1 MNLAEIFI
9 RRPIA
14 TTLVMLGIVIF
25 GLLGYQ
31 LLPISDLPKVDF
43 PSIVVNANLPGASPE
58 TMASSVATPLEKQ
71 FSSIA
76 GINSLNSTSSLGS
89 TQVVMQFDLSRDI
102 DSAAQDVESAINA
115 AAGQLPPMPKPPTY
129 RKTNP
134 TAAPILYMYLYSD
147 TLPISDVDEY
157 AEVTVGQPISMV
169 NGVAQVLVFGS
180 QQYAVRVQLNPQ
192 ELATRGIGLD
202 QVQNAIKQGNVD
214 LPTGS
219 LSGDNQSFT
228 IQANGQ
234 LGDAAAYR
242 PLIVSYR
249 NGAPVR
255 LQDLGQVIDSV
266 QSDKIF
272 NTYNGHHSVVL
283 AILRQPGTNT
293 VEIVDTIKKLLPT
306 LRKRVPAAIEMGI
319 MFDRSQ
325 SIRASVND
333 VRFTL
338 LLSICL
344 VVLVIFLFLRNLSAT
359 IIPSLALPVSLIGT
373 FAVMYLLGYSLDNL
387 SLMAL
392 TLSVGFV
399 VDDAVVMLENI
410 VRHMEMGEGRVEAA
424 LNGSRE
430 ISFTIL
436 SMTLSLVAV
445 FIPMLFMPG
454 ILGRLFHEF
463 AVTIAVAISV
473 SGFVSLSLTPMLC
486 SRFISPPRH
495 GERAEEARGSQRQ
508 KATLYEISE
517 RVFDRILQ
525 IYEWSLKKVLKYHR
539 TTMIISGVILL
550 LTGYLF
556 VVVPKGFI
564 PTEDT
569 GQIVGIT
576 RAAQDISFEEMV
588 RHQQAVADIIRRAP
602 GVESLISNVGA
613 SGPNAALNSGRIFLR
628 LKPPSQRRL
637 SSDQIIQ
644 HLRPKL
650 AQVPGIQT
658 FLQSPPA
665 IPIGGQ
671 QTNGIYQ
678 FTLQS
683 TDTQQLYQYV
693 PQLTAKMKS
702 LSGLQDV
709 NTDLQLNSLQLQVEI
724 DRKKASAL
732 GITAAQIENTL
743 ALAYGSSQISLIYA
757 PNDQFYVILELL
769 PQYQRDPQAL
779 SLLYISSSNGQEVPL
794 STFVKFTSHVGSLTV
809 NHVGQLPSATISFNL
824 APGTS
829 LSQATQAITQLTS
842 AANLPTSITTS
853 FQGSAQA
860 FKSSLQGLGL
870 LLVVAI
876 LVIYLVLGIL
886 YENFI
891 HPLTILSGLPSA
903 GFGALL
909 TLLVFHMELDVYSFI
924 GIILLVGI
932 VKKNGIMMVD
942 FAIEAERKEGKRP
955 FDAIYEACVIRFRP
969 IMMTTMAALMGTLPI
984 ALGVG
989 AGSESRRPLGVAVV
1003 GGLLFSQLLTLY
1015 ITPVFYTYMEAF
1027 REQLSKRRFN
1037 RTLVEANLK

>member
-14 TTLVMLGIVIF
+14 TTLVMIGIVIF
-25 GLLGYQ
+25 GLMSYR

-76 GINSLNSTSSLGS
+76 GINSFNSTSALGS
-89 TQVVMQFDLSRDI
+89 TQVALQFDLNRNI
-102 DSAAQDVESAINA
+102 DAAAADVESAINA

-134 TAAPILYMYLYSD
+134 TAAPILFLYLYSQ

-157 AEVTVGQPISMV
+157 AEVTIGQPVSMV

-180 QQYAVRVQLNPQ
+180 QQYAVRVQLDPQ

-202 QVQNAIKQGNVD
+202 EVQTAIKQGNVD

-219 LSGDNQSFT
+219 LSGNYQSFT

-234 LGDAAAYR
+234 LKDAAAYQ
-242 PLIVSYR
+242 PLIVAHR

-255 LQDLGQVIDSV
+255 IQDLGRVIDSV
-266 QSDKIF
+266 QNDKVSNFF
-272 NTYNGHHSVVL
+272 NNKPSVVL

-293 VEIVDTIKKLLPT
+293 VEVVNEIKKLLPT
-306 LRKRVPAAIEMGI
+306 LRKQVPAAVEMGI
-319 MFDRSQ
+319 MFDRSE
-325 SIRASVND
+325 SIRASVDD
-333 VRFTL
+333 VKFTL
-338 LLSICL
+338 VLSICL
-344 VVLVIFLFLRNLSAT
+344 VILVIFLFLRNLWAT
-359 IIPSLALPVSLIGT
+359 VIPSLALPVSLVGT
-373 FAVMYLLGYSLDNL
+373 FAVMYVLGYSLDNL

-410 VRHMEMGEGRVEAA
+410 VRHVEMGESRLEAA

-486 SRFISPPRH
+486 SRFVSSPSHEKRAGGGSPRN
-495 GERAEEARGSQRQ
+495 
-508 KATLYEISE
+508 ATWYNLSE
-517 RVFDRILQ
+517 QFFNGLLHVYD
-525 IYEWSLKKVLKYHR
+525 WSLKKVLKYHR

-556 VVVPKGFI
+556 VVIPKGFI
-564 PTEDT
+564 PSEDT
-569 GQIVGIT
+569 GQIAGT
-576 RAAQDISFEEMV
+576 TQAAQDISLDEMV
-588 RHQQAVADIIRRAP
+588 RHQQAVVEIIRQTP
-602 GVESLISNVGA
+602 GLQSIVSNVGA
-613 SGPNAALNSGRIFLR
+613 SGPNAALNAGRVFIR
-628 LKPPSQRRL
+628 LKPRSQRRL

-644 HLRPKL
+644 QLRPKL
-650 AQVPGIQT
+650 AQVAGIKT
-658 FLQSPPA
+658 FLQTPPA

-671 QTNGIYQ
+671 QTKGLYQ
-678 FTLQS
+678 FSLQS

-693 PQLTAKMKS
+693 PQLEAKMKT
-702 LSGLQDV
+702 LPGLQDV
-709 NTDLQLNSLQLQVEI
+709 NSDLQLNSLQLQVEI

-743 ALAYGSSQISLIYA
+743 SYAYGSSQISMIYG

-769 PQYQRDPQAL
+769 PQYQRDPNAL
-779 SLLYISSSNGQEVPL
+779 SLLYIRSSNGQQVPL
-794 STFVKFTSHVGSLTV
+794 STFVKFTQNVGPLTV
-809 NHVGQLPSATISFNL
+809 NHVGQLPSATISFDL

-829 LSQATQAITQLTS
+829 LDQAAQAVTQLARTMV
-842 AANLPTSITTS
+842 PTNITTS

-860 FKSSLQGLGL
+860 FAASLQGLGL

-909 TLLVFHMELDVYSFI
+909 TLLVFHMELNVYSFI

-942 FAIEAERKEGKRP
+942 FAIVAERNEGKSP
-955 FDAIYEACVIRFRP
+955 FDAIYEACLIRFRP

-984 ALGVG
+984 ALGIG

-1015 ITPVFYTYMEAF
+1015 ITPVFYTYMESF
-1027 REQLSKRRFN
+1027 REKLSKRKFN
-1037 RTLVEANLK
+1037 RAFVEANLKR